1 MGYLYA
7 KIKNRGSR
15 IRKILHTDYIIFPSA
30 NDSVQESVPYDPQ
43 TILEE
48 GVWYTLKDFSTT
60 DYALSFLTEDINS
73 AAYNQLTDAE
83 FMQLEFIFSVSSDRN
98 EIYFQ
103 KVGRAALTPKKSFI
117 GFNNGFQYE
126 PNSKFVAIKQYPD
139 AIYKKKEDILLFR
152 DLSSITSIFNG
163 ISELYREATKE
174 EIQQFLDMEFV
185 VADGVA
191 AESVTIPNRKRIALA
206 MKTLNQLN
214 QTETQEIHEYITEY
228 CPKLKGSENKFK
240 VTNNEE
246 LSLLLYGIEQR
257 FYTTRVGQEKRI
269 ANSIRKL

>member
-7 KIKNRGSR
+7 KIKNRGSK
-15 IRKILHTDYIIFPSA
+15 IRKILYTDYIVYPSA
-30 NDSVQESVPYDPQ
+30 NDTVQESVPYDPQ

-48 GVWYTLKDFSTT
+48 GMWYTIEEFSTK

-73 AAYNQLTDAE
+73 AAYNQLTEAE
-83 FMQLEFIFSVSSDRN
+83 FKQLDFLFSVSDDRN

-103 KVGRAALTPKKSFI
+103 KVGRAALVSKKSFI
-117 GFNNGFQYE
+117 SFNNSFQYD
-126 PNSKFVAIKQYPD
+126 PNSVYVTIKQYPD

-185 VADGVA
+185 VAEGVIS
-191 AESVTIPNRKRIALA
+191 ESVTIPNRKRIALA
-206 MKTLNQLN
+206 MRTLNQLN
-214 QTETQEIHEYITEY
+214 KTETQEIYEYITEY
-228 CPKLKGSENKFK
+228 CPKLKATEDKFK
-240 VTNNEE
+240 ITNNED

-257 FYTTRVGQEKRI
+257 FYTTCVGKEKRI
-269 ANSIRKL
+269 ANSIRRL